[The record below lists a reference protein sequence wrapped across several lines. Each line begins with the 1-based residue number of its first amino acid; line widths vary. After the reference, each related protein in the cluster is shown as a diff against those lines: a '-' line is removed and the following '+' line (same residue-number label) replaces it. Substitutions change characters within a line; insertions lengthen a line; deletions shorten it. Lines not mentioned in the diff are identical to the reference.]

1 MKISNPAVNYG
12 QSTTP
17 RVKYAGYVLDWSTRV
32 RFGKVLPGPHPVV
45 LTCYAETD
53 AAAHQILHAKAK
65 RDGWAL
71 GGVQNIHRV

>member
-1 MKISNPAVNYG
+1 
-12 QSTTP
+12 
-17 RVKYAGYVLDWSTRV
+17 
-32 RFGKVLPGPHPVV
+32 VV